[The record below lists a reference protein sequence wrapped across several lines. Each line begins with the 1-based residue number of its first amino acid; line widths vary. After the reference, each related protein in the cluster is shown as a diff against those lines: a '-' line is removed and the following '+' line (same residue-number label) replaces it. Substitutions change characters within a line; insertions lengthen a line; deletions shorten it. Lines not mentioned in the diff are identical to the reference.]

1 MADTRGSVASTWL
14 ARNRQTL
21 MILGPAIVVI
31 GGGLYWLLSGRYV
44 STDDAY
50 IRATR
55 AQISTN
61 ISARVL
67 SLNVHD
73 NQHVSKGEILFR
85 LDPRRF
91 RIAYLA
97 AKAKY
102 AAARQDIRA
111 RQATYLKDRAAQ
123 TAALATL
130 VFRQR
135 DYARAQ
141 KLLKSG
147 IASRAQFDAAQ
158 HARDAAKADLAAARQ
173 KTASALAALDDRAH
187 APLGSYPQVR
197 EAAANLADARLNLS
211 YTVVRAPMSGIVAK
225 VDNLAVGDYV
235 DAGKPQFALISDTHI
250 WVQADY
256 KETDLTYMRPG
267 DKASF
272 TVDAFPNARF
282 SGRVESLSPGTGSS
296 FALLPPENASGNWVK
311 VVQRV
316 PVRLSIHAHTA
327 NLPLAAGMSVEVTVD
342 TGHGFAW

>member
-21 MILGPAIVVI
+21 LILGPAVLIV

-44 STDDAY
+44 STDDAF

-67 SLNVHD
+67 AINVHD

-91 RIAYLA
+91 HIAYLA
-97 AKAKY
+97 AKAKF
-102 AAARQDIRA
+102 AAARQGIRS
-111 RQATYLKDRAAQ
+111 RQATYLKDLAAQRAARD
-123 TAALATL
+123 TLA
-130 VFRQR
+130 FRQR

-141 KLLKSG
+141 KLLKAG

-158 HARDAAKADLAAARQ
+158 HARDAAKEDLAAARQ
-173 KTASALAALDDRAH
+173 KTASALAALDGKPD
-187 APLGSYPQVR
+187 APLRTYPQVR

-211 YTVVRAPMSGIVAK
+211 YTIIRAPMSGIVTK

-235 DAGKPQFALISDTHI
+235 NAGKPQFALFSDSHI

-256 KETDLTYMRPG
+256 KETDLTYVRQG

-272 TVDAFPNARF
+272 TVDAFPDVAF

-316 PVRLSIHAHTA
+316 PVRLSIHAHKA
-327 NLPLAAGMSVEVTVD
+327 NVPLAAGMSVEVTVD

>member
-1 MADTRGSVASTWL
+1 MADSRGSAAGTWL

-21 MILGPAIVVI
+21 LILGPAIVVI

-44 STDDAY
+44 STNDAY

-67 SLNVHD
+67 AIAVHD
-73 NQHVSKGEILFR
+73 NQHVQKGQILFR

-91 RIAYLA
+91 RIAALA
-97 AKAKY
+97 AQAKFI
-102 AAARQDIRA
+102 AARQEIRA

-123 TAALATL
+123 DAARATL

-135 DYARAQ
+135 DFARAR
-141 KLLKSG
+141 KLLAAG
-147 IASRAQFDAAQ
+147 IASRAQFDAAE

-173 KTASALAALDDRAH
+173 KTAGALATLDDQPD
-187 APLGSYPQVR
+187 APLRSYPQVR
-197 EAAANLADARLNLS
+197 EAAANLADAKLNLS
-211 YTVVRAPMSGIVAK
+211 YTVVRAPISGIVAK

-256 KETDLTYMRPG
+256 KETDLTYMREG

-272 TVDAFPNARF
+272 TVDAFPDVRF

-316 PVRLSIHAHTA
+316 AVRLSIHAHKP
-327 NLPLAAGMSVEVTVD
+327 NIPLAAGMSVEATVD

>member
-1 MADTRGSVASTWL
+1 MADTRGSAASTWL

-21 MILGPAIVVI
+21 LILGPTVLVVA
-31 GGGLYWLLSGRYV
+31 GGLYWLLSGRYV

-67 SLNVHD
+67 AINVHD
-73 NQHVSKGEILFR
+73 NQHVHKGDILFR

-91 RIAYLA
+91 RIAYLV
-97 AKAKY
+97 AKAKF
-102 AAARQDIRA
+102 AAARQEIRA
-111 RQATYLKDRAAQ
+111 RRATYLKDLAAQ
-123 TAALATL
+123 SAAMDTL
-130 VFRQR
+130 LFRQR

-141 KLLKSG
+141 KLLKAG

-158 HARDAAKADLAAARQ
+158 HARDAAKAGLAGAHQ
-173 KTASALAALDDRAH
+173 KAASALAALDGRPN
-187 APLGSYPQVR
+187 APLARYPQVR
-197 EAAANLADARLNLS
+197 EAAANLADAKLNLS
-211 YTVVRAPMSGIVAK
+211 YTIVRAPMSGIVTK

-272 TVDAFPNARF
+272 TVDAFPNVNF
-282 SGRVESLSPGTGSS
+282 TGRVESVSPGTGSS

-316 PVRLSIHAHTA
+316 PVRLSIHAHKA
-327 NLPLAAGMSVEVTVD
+327 NVPLAAGMSVEVTVD
-342 TGHGFAW
+342 TGHGIAW